1 LGSVCV
7 EIGGKWLGAWTI
19 FAAAISNLALFEAEM
34 SSDAFQLMGMAER
47 GYLPK
52 IFQTRSKYGTPTA
65 GIVFNTLVVVA
76 FGGAD
81 FGQLLELLNSVYA
94 LSLLMEYAAFVKLR
108 LYHKELQRPY
118 RIPVPDWAA
127 VLIVIP
133 PTLGIFVI
141 FATSNWYVYY
151 FCTGIVVVGI
161 IIFKFS
167 DIFKR
172 LGWVEYE
179 SRKSNNHKYATTP
192 LDEDE
197 ITDPLE
203 GPSADPPIDSNVE
216 FVIA

>member
-1 LGSVCV
+1 
-7 EIGGKWLGAWTI
+7 
-19 FAAAISNLALFEAEM
+19 M
-34 SSDAFQLMGMAER
+34 
-47 GYLPK
+47 
-52 IFQTRSKYGTPTA
+52 
-65 GIVFNTLVVVA
+65 
-76 FGGAD
+76 
-81 FGQLLELLNSVYA
+81 
-94 LSLLMEYAAFVKLR
+94 
-108 LYHKELQRPY
+108 
-118 RIPVPDWAA
+118 
-127 VLIVIP
+127 
-133 PTLGIFVI
+133 
-141 FATSNWYVYY
+141 YY
-151 FCTGIVVVGI
+151 FCTGIVLVGI